1 MVLASVDEWTITY
14 KNGLSYSWRIK
25 GQELELNTLPY
36 QGSIS
41 LILWI
46 LSNGLY
52 FWTIIQ
58 NYVNSDIFT
67 QFLSYFEVW
76 MSKQATIL
84 GKRVLWLLDNCSSHR
99 SKDALLIMK
108 NSNID
113 YLFILVYSPQLAAVE
128 LAFNTLKRRINR
140 SSLGKTIKLRSIE
153 GFDSVYTGIKSFSK
167 NEIASYFTQLYDQIS
182 DYLEL
187 AFKTLI

>member
-1 MVLASVDEWTITY
+1 
-14 KNGLSYSWRIK
+14 
-25 GQELELNTLPY
+25 
-36 QGSIS
+36 
-41 LILWI
+41 
-46 LSNGLY
+46 
-52 FWTIIQ
+52 
-58 NYVNSDIFT
+58 
-67 QFLSYFEVW
+67 
-76 MSKQATIL
+76 
-84 GKRVLWLLDNCSSHR
+84 
-99 SKDALLIMK
+99 MK

-153 GFDSVYTGIKSFSK
+153 GFDSVYAGIKSFSK